1 MRVVKGDKHEDSR
14 EAQVQELVD
23 LEDLSPLGLLTCLK
37 HQGPSGLLYL

>member
-1 MRVVKGDKHEDSR
+1 MRVVKGDRHEDLR

-23 LEDLSPLGLLTCLK
+23 SEDLIPLGLLTRSE